1 MNDVAQIAA
10 TPADKLDLGVL
21 PIEDPA
27 FAANP
32 YPYLEA
38 ARARHPWLSRCNV
51 GYVIHGYQ
59 AIKDLMWLD
68 DKLRTSNDSVV
79 EIMGAKGTFWGDHIE
94 RQILARAG
102 ADHARIRGA
111 VAEAFTPR
119 NVNRYR
125 ALMRQVIS
133 DLLDEWAP
141 KGAFDVAEFASYF
154 PIVIACALVGAPP
167 ESIEPIREALETFGR
182 GAFALDPAQ
191 LPAMDAALR
200 RTWDFADDLVVER
213 ERTGGGD
220 PHDVLNVLIAAK
232 RAGQIDDT
240 ELRDLLLF
248 ILNAG
253 YDTSK
258 NMITMI
264 VQTML
269 EHPDQWARC
278 AEDPIFCRKVV
289 DEQFRWRNTASPY
302 RTVAEDVVYD
312 GVRLPKDSLLVF
324 PLPLSGRDP
333 EAFDD
338 ADAFDPEHPQKN
350 RHIGFGRGAHMCLGQ
365 HLAKAQ
371 IEEGIHVMAQRLT
384 EPKLAGEIV
393 WRSYPGV
400 WGLIT
405 LPIAFTP
412 GARRQDTEAHKEI
425 DATAE
430 GAPQD

>member
-1 MNDVAQIAA
+1 MNDVQAPVRPAA
-10 TPADKLDLGVL
+10 DLDLGYL
-21 PIEDPA
+21 PIDEA
-27 FAANP
+27 GFAANP

-38 ARARHPWLSRCNV
+38 AQAKHPWLSRCNV

-59 AIKDLMWLD
+59 AMKDIMWMD
-68 DKLRTSNDSVV
+68 DKLRTSNDAVV
-79 EIMGAKGTFWGDHIE
+79 DIMGARGTFWGDHIE
-94 RQILARAG
+94 RQILARSG
-102 ADHARIRGA
+102 ADHARIRSS
-111 VAEAFTPR
+111 VQEAFTPR

-125 ALMRQVIS
+125 ALMREVIS

-141 KGAFDVAEFASYF
+141 KGAFDVAEFAAYF

-167 ESIEPIREALETFGR
+167 SSHEPIRDALETFGR

-200 RTWDFADDLVVER
+200 VTWDFADGLVVER
-213 ERTGGGD
+213 ERTGGGE
-220 PHDVLNVLIAAK
+220 PHDVLNVLIGAK
-232 RAGQIDDT
+232 RAGKIDDT

-269 EHPDQWARC
+269 DHPDYWARC

-302 RTVAEDVVYD
+302 RTVAEDVDYQ

-333 EAFDD
+333 AAFDHA
-338 ADAFDPEHPQKN
+338 ADFDPDHPQPN
-350 RHIGFGRGAHMCLGQ
+350 RHIGFGRGVHMCLGQ

-371 IEEGIHVMAQRLT
+371 IEEGIHVMAQRLVN
-384 EPKLAGEIV
+384 PKLAGEIH

-400 WGLIT
+400 WGVLT
-405 LPIAFTP
+405 LPITFTP
-412 GARRQDTEAHKEI
+412 GARREDTDEHKAI
-425 DATAE
+425 DAAAE
-430 GAPQD
+430 GAPED